1 MGEVP
6 TSPLGPWWLALSQ
19 ARTRELET
27 LQQTVEELQAQVHS
41 MDGAKGWFERRLK
54 EAEVSWCLGMLRDWL
69 GGYPWQTRGPGVVRP
84 WKFLRCS
91 GLEHPHR
98 TPWVSGTPLE
108 GIGAWSSISRAE
120 CQLCKFEKAPLPSYT
135 VLLSGIYCNTIILLL
150 FQAELL
156 LPFSGKLMIV
166 HKRLCYMAVKN
177 IHAGASCL
185 PGFESWLGCFIL

>member
-6 TSPLGPWWLALSQ
+6 TSPPGPWWHALSQ

-54 EAEVSWCLGMLRDWL
+54 EAEVSWCLGTLRGWL
-69 GGYPWQTRGPGVVRP
+69 RGYPWQTKGPGVVRP

-98 TPWVSGTPLE
+98 TSWLNSTPLE
-108 GIGAWSSISRAE
+108 GNGAWSSISRAE
-120 CQLCKFEKAPLPSYT
+120 CQRCRFEKAPLPSSI
-135 VLLSGIYCNTIILLL
+135 VLLSGIYYNTIILLL
-150 FQAELL
+150 FQPQLL
-156 LPFSGKLMIV
+156 LPVFGKLMIV
-166 HKRLCYMAVKN
+166 HKRLCHMAVKN
-177 IHAGASCL
+177 IQAGASCL
-185 PGFESWLGCFIL
+185 PGFESWLGCFLL